1 MRNPVFRDILEE
13 NNEDDEEDDDEDE
26 GAPNRRNA
34 LQSHLRVGN
43 RLIAS
48 DTEAIQNEEAAIAN
62 SKKKAIMILFKQS
75 RGYKRF
81 QME

>member
-34 LQSHLRVGN
+34 L
-43 RLIAS
+43 
-48 DTEAIQNEEAAIAN
+48 
-62 SKKKAIMILFKQS
+62 
-75 RGYKRF
+75 
-81 QME
+81 